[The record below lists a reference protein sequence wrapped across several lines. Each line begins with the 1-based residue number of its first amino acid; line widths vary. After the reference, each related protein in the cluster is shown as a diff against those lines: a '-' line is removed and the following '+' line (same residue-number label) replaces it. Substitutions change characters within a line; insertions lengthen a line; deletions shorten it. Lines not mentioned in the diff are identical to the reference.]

1 MLEIEFFFKKKTKKI
16 QLVLLKRNLK
26 AKIESH

>member
-1 MLEIEFFFKKKTKKI
+1 MLEIEFCLKKTKKI